1 MLDNAKVSTA
11 ATNSFGTSAHE
22 TGINISTLTPYEYF
36 HSMGIDL
43 QGFSI
48 HILRKRRK
56 NGVAITGVFNISG
69 IYYTVGAEDYEHLLV
84 DLLER
89 YRKKRAYHKRCQ
101 ERKRERN
108 MLSFINRYP
117 DAMVLPAYFPDLH
130 LSHQLYAL
138 FPVVTPSGII
148 VFTFRFVDI
157 SFGFI
162 TLVSYDTPLL
172 HPPDPLE

>member
-11 ATNSFGTSAHE
+11 AHNSFGTSAHE

-48 HILRKRRK
+48 RILGKRRK

-89 YRKKRAYHKRCQ
+89 YREKRAYHKRCQ

-117 DAMVLPAYFPDLH
+117 DAMVLPAYFSRLAP
-130 LSHQLYAL
+130 
-138 FPVVTPSGII
+138 
-148 VFTFRFVDI
+148 FT
-157 SFGFI
+157 STLCFI
-162 TLVSYDTPLL
+162 PGGR
-172 HPPDPLE
+172 PIGNKCFFIF

>member
-1 MLDNAKVSTA
+1 MSNNNAKVSITA
-11 ATNSFGTSAHE
+11 HNSFGTSAHE
-22 TGINISTLTPYEYF
+22 TGINFSTFTPYEYF

-48 HILRKRRK
+48 RILGKRRK

-89 YRKKRAYHKRCQ
+89 YREKRAYHKRCR

-117 DAMVLPAYFPDLH
+117 DAMVLPAYF
-130 LSHQLYAL
+130 S
-138 FPVVTPSGII
+138 
-148 VFTFRFVDI
+148 
-157 SFGFI
+157 
-162 TLVSYDTPLL
+162 
-172 HPPDPLE
+172 

>member
-1 MLDNAKVSTA
+1 MSDNAKVSTA

-89 YRKKRAYHKRCQ
+89 YRK

-117 DAMVLPAYFPDLH
+117 DAMVLPAYF
-130 LSHQLYAL
+130 S
-138 FPVVTPSGII
+138 
-148 VFTFRFVDI
+148 
-157 SFGFI
+157 
-162 TLVSYDTPLL
+162 
-172 HPPDPLE
+172 

>member
-11 ATNSFGTSAHE
+11 ANNSFGTSAHE

-43 QGFSI
+43 QDFSI
-48 HILRKRRK
+48 RILRKRRT

-69 IYYTVGAEDYEHLLV
+69 IYYTIGAEDYEHLLV

-89 YRKKRAYHKRCQ
+89 YRKKRAYHKRCR

-117 DAMVLPAYFPDLH
+117 DAMVLPAYF
-130 LSHQLYAL
+130 S
-138 FPVVTPSGII
+138 
-148 VFTFRFVDI
+148 
-157 SFGFI
+157 
-162 TLVSYDTPLL
+162 
-172 HPPDPLE
+172 

>member
-36 HSMGIDL
+36 HSMGID
-43 QGFSI
+43 
-48 HILRKRRK
+48 RKRRK

-117 DAMVLPAYFPDLH
+117 DAMVLPAYF
-130 LSHQLYAL
+130 S
-138 FPVVTPSGII
+138 
-148 VFTFRFVDI
+148 
-157 SFGFI
+157 
-162 TLVSYDTPLL
+162 
-172 HPPDPLE
+172 